1 MNQNQ
6 AIKEELYKKL
16 LNTRAFWSYN
26 MTDVASVPNE
36 VLIEKIIIC
45 LEHEELQILFEVFP
59 KKYIKKVWR
68 ERLAIAGNYYKHIN
82 YMMAH
87 IYFNIKDPEKY
98 MKTVSTI
105 HVKKITGQYEKTNS

>member
-1 MNQNQ
+1 MNMHQEMKKN
-6 AIKEELYKKL
+6 LYKKL
-16 LNTRAFWSYN
+16 LDARAFWSYD
-26 MTDVASVPNE
+26 MAGVETIPDE
-36 VLIEKIIIC
+36 MLIEKTIVC
-45 LEHEELQILFEVFP
+45 LGHKELQILFEVFP

-68 ERLAIAGNYYKHIN
+68 ERLAIAGDYYKNIN

-105 HVKKITGQYEKTNS
+105 YVKKITGQYERTNS